1 MRGELCRK
9 GVDKKY
15 PRIEESRRGKGGV
28 DMDMAVLILEL
39 VRARMN
45 SKKMEDQFRNADFFL
60 PNIDKCFDCL
70 QSLIFG

>member
-1 MRGELCRK
+1 
-9 GVDKKY
+9 
-15 PRIEESRRGKGGV
+15 
-28 DMDMAVLILEL
+28 MDMSVLILEL